1 MSSANIVSSD
11 GNDGPWSTFFLRVGT
26 PEQDVRVL
34 VSTAS
39 PESMV
44 VLSEYGC
51 TTSVFET
58 VPTDC
63 AVSRGTLFNP
73 NDSSTWNDVGLY
85 GINDNG
91 VGLEANLGYSQRVE
105 FGMETLGLGLTGPS
119 LDNQAVGGIASAD
132 FFYLYDFL
140 ALLLVVYIQPLI

>member
-1 MSSANIVSSD
+1 M
-11 GNDGPWSTFFLRVGT
+11 
-26 PEQDVRVL
+26 
-34 VSTAS
+34 
-39 PESMV
+39 
-44 VLSEYGC
+44 
-51 TTSVFET
+51 
-58 VPTDC
+58 
-63 AVSRGTLFNP
+63 
-73 NDSSTWNDVGLY
+73 GLY